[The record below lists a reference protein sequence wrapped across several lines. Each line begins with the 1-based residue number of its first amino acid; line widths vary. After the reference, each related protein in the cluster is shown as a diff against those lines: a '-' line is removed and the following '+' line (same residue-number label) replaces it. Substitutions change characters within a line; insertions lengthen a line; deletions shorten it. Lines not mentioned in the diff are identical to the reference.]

1 MAKLCSCDDCWFI
14 IGGFKLGN
22 MESKKS
28 NTLLSDDLWKIKKY
42 TNNVFKKVG
51 SDNYRQKI
59 AYKLLNTAKIS
70 NQSEF
75 FSILLRALNTQ
86 KTDYDVKKLAEKL
99 QEIYPLTSK
108 NFENVAYS
116 IIMGIMAVKSDGGN

>member
-1 MAKLCSCDDCWFI
+1 LENKEF
-14 IGGFKLGN
+14 
-22 MESKKS
+22 KKS
-28 NTLLSDDLWKIKKY
+28 NGLLSEDDLWKIKKY
-42 TNNVFKKVG
+42 TNNAFKKVG

-59 AYKLLNTAKIS
+59 VYKLLNTAKVS

-75 FSILLRALNTQ
+75 FSILLRTLNAQ
-86 KTDYDVKKLAEKL
+86 KTDVDVKNLSEKL

-116 IIMGIMAVKSDGGN
+116 IIMGIMAVK

>member
-14 IGGFKLGN
+14 IGGAKLEN
-22 MESKKS
+22 KEFKKS
-28 NTLLSDDLWKIKKY
+28 NGLLSEDDLWKIKKY
-42 TNNVFKKVG
+42 TNNAFKKVG

-59 AYKLLNTAKIS
+59 AYKLLNTAKVS

-75 FSILLRALNTQ
+75 FSILLRTLNAQ
-86 KTDYDVKKLAEKL
+86 KTDVDVKNLSEKL

-116 IIMGIMAVKSDGGN
+116 IIMGIMAVK